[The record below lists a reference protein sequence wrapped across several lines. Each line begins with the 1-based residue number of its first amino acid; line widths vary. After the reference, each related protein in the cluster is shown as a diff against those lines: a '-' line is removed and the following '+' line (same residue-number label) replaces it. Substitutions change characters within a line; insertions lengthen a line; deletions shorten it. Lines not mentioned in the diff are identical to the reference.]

1 MHARFLLAMESEGFL
16 TEHQAER
23 DHGLDHDPDAL

>member
-1 MHARFLLAMESEGFL
+1 LPGGVMESEGFL
-16 TEHQAER
+16 TEHEAER